1 MSKFTEYLEQ
11 TGSIKKEVIN
21 ESYKVKTSEDHG
33 DKIIYNGGE
42 LEEFELENI
51 TEFLNLLEK
60 RNETISEWIKFFKTY
75 QRTSLETIRKVL
87 EEKQKG

>member
-1 MSKFTEYLEQ
+1 MSKFQEYLEQ
-11 TGSIKKEVIN
+11 NSSIKKEMIN

-60 RNETISEWIKFFKTY
+60 RNETISEWISFLNKNPDITLK
-75 QRTSLETIRKVL
+75 LI
-87 EEKQKG
+87 EEFAKDEG

>member
-1 MSKFTEYLEQ
+1 MSKFKEYLEQ
-11 TGSIKKEVIN
+11 NSSIKKEMIN

-60 RNETISEWIKFFKTY
+60 RNETISEWISFLNKNPDITLK
-75 QRTSLETIRKVL
+75 LI
-87 EEKQKG
+87 EEFAKDEG

>member
-1 MSKFTEYLEQ
+1 MSKFNEYLEQ
-11 TGSIKKEVIN
+11 TSKVKTKEMIN

-60 RNETISEWIKFFKTY
+60 RNETISEWISFLNKNPDITLK
-75 QRTSLETIRKVL
+75 LI
-87 EEKQKG
+87 EEFAKDEG